1 MRKVYLVLT
10 RPCYRP
16 SYMRTVNIPD
26 LAICAREHFQQLSGI
41 DNHAKLIQE
50 LFDARHALL
59 LFIFLEFQIFGLQ
72 TKSSQ
77 PCLFNWLFRAMSKYK

>member
-1 MRKVYLVLT
+1 
-10 RPCYRP
+10 
-16 SYMRTVNIPD
+16 MRTVQDTSRD
-26 LAICAREHFQQLSGI
+26 LAICVRLTYQTLLYAHGNIFNSSL
-41 DNHAKLIQE
+41 ALITKTFHQ